1 MGPVR
6 TTHANANKG
15 RLTKRLKEITSQ
27 MVPRPEL
34 ARLHLGCG
42 EVRLDGYV
50 NVDYAPNKHTVQI
63 RSVADMHA
71 DIRTMDLPSQ
81 TISEVRLHH
90 VLEHFPRVEALALL
104 MRWNGWLCQDGL
116 LVVETPDFDRSIA
129 LLRSPWFSPARRNKV
144 MRHIFGSQEAS
155 WAYHYDGW
163 SESQFKRVLGSLGY
177 GAVAFEMN
185 SWKDTRNIVVSA
197 RKARELTA
205 DESLQ
210 VAEQLLKS
218 YLIDDSDT
226 EARMLETWMKQ
237 FRNFQAESKRIV
249 LPV

>member
-1 MGPVR
+1 M
-6 TTHANANKG
+6 
-15 RLTKRLKEITSQ
+15 LKI
-27 MVPRPEL
+27 
-34 ARLHLGCG
+34 HLGCG
-42 EVRLDGYV
+42 QIRLDGYV
-50 NVDYAPNKHTVQI
+50 NVDHPPTEHTVQEK
-63 RSVADMHA
+63 SVADVHA

-81 TISEVRLHH
+81 TITEVRLHH

-104 MRWNGWLCQDGL
+104 MRWNGWLCHDGL
-116 LVVETPDFDRSIA
+116 LVVETPDFERSIA

-177 GAVAFEMN
+177 GAIAFEKN

-197 RKARELTA
+197 RKVRELTA

-226 EARMLETWMKQ
+226 ETRMLETWMKQ

>member
-1 MGPVR
+1 
-6 TTHANANKG
+6 
-15 RLTKRLKEITSQ
+15 LE
-27 MVPRPEL
+27 
-34 ARLHLGCG
+34 
-42 EVRLDGYV
+42 GYI
-50 NVDYAPNKHTVQI
+50 NVDHPPNEHTVQQK
-63 RSVADMHA
+63 SVADVHA
-71 DIRTMDLPSQ
+71 DIRTMDLPPNSV
-81 TISEVRLHH
+81 SEVRLHH

-104 MRWNGWLCQDGL
+104 TRWNHWLCHDGL
-116 LVVETPDFDRSIA
+116 LVVETPDFERSIA

-177 GAVAFEMN
+177 GAIAFEKN

-197 RKARELTA
+197 RKVRELTA

-237 FRNFQAESKRIV
+237 FRNFQAEAKRIV
-249 LPV
+249 LSV